1 MAKKRTSV
9 DLYVNAVKRADR
21 EEEIRRHGK
30 LISTRPARIVKS
42 KKIYSR
48 KGNKKNP
55 DQYGSDFFLCVGFFI
70 KKDFMVFFSL

>member
-55 DQYGSDFFLCVGFFI
+55 DQYGSDFFVRWFLYKERLWV
-70 KKDFMVFFSL
+70 K

>member
-55 DQYGSDFFLCVGFFI
+55 DQYGSDFFCALVCCG
-70 KKDFMVFFSL
+70 

>member
-30 LISTRPARIVKS
+30 LIYLQILYYYLMPPIHHLQKPHIVLHS
-42 KKIYSR
+42 FSLLYIM
-48 KGNKKNP
+48 
-55 DQYGSDFFLCVGFFI
+55 
-70 KKDFMVFFSL
+70 KDFVYKMPSP